1 MFLFLIFLRF
11 LQAMLA
17 FCGFFPSVSSFK
29 LKLDAVSSS
38 FKFTKSFFFS
48 VWGNFFLLFSN
59 KASACFLFKLS
70 RLEKERL
77 ILRLLLMLFSSLIK
91 VFLELLFSLLSDIA
105 FGSFSFLSD
114 VIFVLIFELAF
125 LSLFAR
131 VTAKNFSE
139 SEEFW

>member
-1 MFLFLIFLRF
+1 
-11 LQAMLA
+11 
-17 FCGFFPSVSSFK
+17 
-29 LKLDAVSSS
+29 
-38 FKFTKSFFFS
+38 
-48 VWGNFFLLFSN
+48 LLFSN